1 MVASPTRF
9 PGFDVGMIGVMS
21 TANTRPDPAP
31 PPDAEMAAARAARQA
46 LAAQQLRH
54 AAGRWPTSDQ
64 ITILGQQLV
73 RSIDRY
79 ERLHRQPPTWADAFA
94 GVDPSLL
101 TPLQA
106 APDGWPYKPAHW
118 RRELR
123 QHLMTELRKDQ
134 VYHLHP
140 HPTVPT
146 TRRPGPRLA
155 PHHPPHRDDPH
166 AAHRRARSRLTR
178 QAGAPA
184 ASRRTW

>member
-1 MVASPTRF
+1 
-9 PGFDVGMIGVMS
+9 MIGVMS

-123 QHLMTELRKDQ
+123 QHLMTELRKTRWITYTRTPRSLQPGDQ
-134 VYHLHP
+134 GRGWLR
-140 HPTVPT
+140 T
-146 TRRPGPRLA
+146 T
-155 PHHPPHRDDPH
+155 H
-166 AAHRRARSRLTR
+166 
-178 QAGAPA
+178 PA
-184 ASRRTW
+184 AMIPTPHTAEPASG

>member
-1 MVASPTRF
+1 
-9 PGFDVGMIGVMS
+9 MIGVMS

-54 AAGRWPTSDQ
+54 AAGRWPSSDQ
-64 ITILGQQLV
+64 ITILGRQLV

-123 QHLMTELRKDQ
+123 QPLMTELRKTRWITYTRTPRSLQPGDQ
-134 VYHLHP
+134 GRGWLRTT
-140 HPTVPT
+140 HPTAMIPT
-146 TRRPGPRLA
+146 
-155 PHHPPHRDDPH
+155 PHT
-166 AAHRRARSRLTR
+166 AE
-178 QAGAPA
+178 PA
-184 ASRRTW
+184 AG